1 MHIHSYTNIP
11 GKMLYLLF
19 LLLLRLTCRQMAT
32 FTLHPKVVLTAR
44 GESPRSLKIFE
55 KVCVSAMRGRS
66 SATTI
71 HVRTQDRFTLR
82 NCKSE

>member
-55 KVCVSAMRGRS
+55 KV
-66 SATTI
+66 
-71 HVRTQDRFTLR
+71 
-82 NCKSE
+82 